1 MAAMIPPAPAALL
14 QKLRTA
20 TAQALAATET
30 PPSPCISVCRM
41 DTAQQYCVGCLRTLD
56 ELCAWGTADATTQRL
71 IWERVRQRSQNTA
84 SQA

>member
-1 MAAMIPPAPAALL
+1 
-14 QKLRTA
+14 
-20 TAQALAATET
+20 
-30 PPSPCISVCRM
+30 M

-56 ELCAWGTADATTQRL
+56 ELCAWGAADASIQRL